1 MLWGEESARSATVLL
16 VATATG
22 TAATP
27 DFLLPLWRAV
37 VVFRLA
43 AWVVA
48 VAAFVRSWGRYADH
62 TIAIVLLGLMAGW
75 TAVVTVAYSTD
86 AGRRSRMAGY
96 DLVVT
101 LAFIAANLLTQPW
114 AELNAS
120 APILTSLW
128 ATGPI
133 FALAV
138 ERGRD
143 GGLIGAAVI
152 GAALIAVRQ
161 RLGDQEIFNTT
172 LYVVAGMTLGYAAT
186 TTRRA
191 TTAIR
196 AALAAE
202 GATAERERL
211 SRSIHDGV
219 LQVLAI
225 VGRRGREIGGEAAE
239 LSALAAEQEV
249 ALRSLMSS
257 RPTSIGGEVDLG
269 ATLRLR
275 ATPRIEV
282 ITPAGKLMLARN
294 AVEDIAAA
302 VGEALANV
310 EAHAGEDARAW
321 VTVEDLGD
329 RLAVSVR
336 DDGIGIPDGRLAAA
350 RDTGHLGVAQS
361 IGGRIASL
369 GGTAELHTSPR
380 EGTQWELTVPKVRP

>member
-1 MLWGEESARSATVLL
+1 MNTVDRP
-16 VATATG
+16 
-22 TAATP
+22 AAGDAAP

-37 VVFRLA
+37 VVFRLF

-48 VAAFVRSWGRYADH
+48 VAVFVRGWDRFPDH
-62 TIAIVLLGLMAGW
+62 TIAIVALLLMAAW

-96 DLVVT
+96 DVAVT
-101 LAFIAANLLTQPW
+101 LAFIAANLLTQS
-114 AELNAS
+114 AAALNDG

-152 GAALIAVRQ
+152 SAALIALRQ

-172 LYVVAGMTLGYAAT
+172 LFLVAGVTLGYAAT

-191 TTAIR
+191 TAVLR
-196 AALAAE
+196 EALAAE

-225 VGRRGREIGGEAAE
+225 VRRRGAEIGGPAAE
-239 LSALAAEQEV
+239 LSELAAEQEV
-249 ALRSLMSS
+249 ALRKLMTSG
-257 RPTSIGGEVDLG
+257 PTRTDGRVDLV
-269 ATLRLR
+269 ATLRLL
-275 ATPRIEV
+275 ATSRIEV
-282 ITPAGKLMLARN
+282 STPAGEVMLARRS
-294 AVEDIAAA
+294 VEEIAAA
-302 VGEALANV
+302 VGAALNNV
-310 EAHAGEDARAW
+310 AEHAGPAARAW
-321 VTVEDLGD
+321 VAAEDLGD
-329 RLAVSVR
+329 RIAVSVR
-336 DDGIGIPDGRLAAA
+336 DDGVGIVDGRLDAAA
-350 RDTGHLGVAQS
+350 STGHLGVAQS
-361 IGGRIASL
+361 IRGRIIDL
-369 GGTAELHTSPR
+369 GGAVALHTAPG
-380 EGTQWELTVPKVRP
+380 EGTEWELTVPKTP

>member
-1 MLWGEESARSATVLL
+1 MDSPHEGN
-16 VATATG
+16 
-22 TAATP
+22 AAP

-37 VVFRLA
+37 VAFRLI

-48 VAAFVRSWGRYADH
+48 VAVFVRGWDRFPDH
-62 TIAIVLLGLMAGW
+62 RIAIVLLVLMAAW

-101 LAFIAANLLTQPW
+101 VAFVAANLLTQS
-114 AELNAS
+114 AAALS
-120 APILTSLW
+120 DGAPILTSLW

-143 GGLIGAAVI
+143 GGMIGAVAI
-152 GAALIAVRQ
+152 GAALIALRQ
-161 RLGDQEIFNTT
+161 KIGDQEIFNTT
-172 LYVVAGMTLGYAAT
+172 LFLVAGVTLGYAAT

-191 TTAIR
+191 TSVLR
-196 AALAAE
+196 EALAAE

-225 VGRRGREIGGEAAE
+225 VRRRGTEIGGDAAE

-249 ALRSLMSS
+249 ALRSLMTS
-257 RPTSIGGEVDLG
+257 RPTSSEGQVDLA

-275 ATPRIEV
+275 ATSRIEV
-282 ITPAGKLMLARN
+282 VTPAGELMLARRT
-294 AVEDIAAA
+294 VEDIVAA
-302 VGEALANV
+302 VGEALNNV
-310 EAHAGEDARAW
+310 VEHAGSDARAW
-321 VTVEDLGD
+321 ITAEDLGD
-329 RLAVSVR
+329 RLLVSVR
-336 DDGIGIPDGRLAAA
+336 DDGVGIAPGRLVVAQES
-350 RDTGHLGVAQS
+350 GHLGVAQS
-361 IGGRIASL
+361 IRGRIADL
-369 GGTAELHTSPR
+369 GGTVALQTSSGQ
-380 EGTQWELTVPKVRP
+380 GTEWELTVPKARP